1 MMFPKANARDK
12 KLVRQFSKEHDCCE
26 NCGALGDYASLE
38 VAHVIDKGAGGPD
51 IRENLIKLCGP
62 AALQMGCHG
71 KVHMGKI
78 SEEDLFEIV
87 AKREGL
93 TAKECRRRVRRK
105 MGYNV

>member
-1 MMFPKANARDK
+1 MMFPKANVKDK
-12 KLVRQFSKEHDCCE
+12 KLRRQFSKEHDCCE
-26 NCGALGDYASLE
+26 KCGATGEYVVLE
-38 VAHVIDKGAGGPD
+38 VAHVVDKGAGGPD
-51 IRENLIKLCGP
+51 MRENLIKLCGP